1 MEIDDFQHYG
11 VAEVSYL
18 LLVDT
23 AIQGVAVGL
32 TALAGERAGELQWS
46 KVIDAV
52 GDSARLLPIAVESG
66 LETCKIQAKD
76 ISGIVVTT
84 GPGSFT
90 GLRVGLAYAMGF
102 AAGVESLTSRPM
114 RWLGLSSL
122 SILAAYHAK
131 SLKNQSVF
139 VALGATKSN
148 GYAAHMT
155 KTGEATLLPVQV
167 TDHLAEYKDSQF
179 ISIGD
184 WPLLEEAWPNKL
196 TRKFKVSPADASFLT
211 LSSYAEVGLKYWPT
225 KFKASMP
232 APNYLRKSTVEEK
245 ENELQRKT
253 E

>member
-1 MEIDDFQHYG
+1 M
-11 VAEVSYL
+11 SYL

-32 TALAGERAGELQWS
+32 TPLEGERAGELKWS
-46 KVIDAV
+46 KVIDSV

-66 LETCKIQAKD
+66 LETCEIQAKD
-76 ISGIVVTT
+76 ISGIVITT

-102 AAGVESLTSRPM
+102 AAGVESVTSRPM

-122 SILAAYHAK
+122 GILAAYHSK
-131 SLKNQSVF
+131 SLKASAVF
-139 VALGATKSN
+139 VALSATKSS
-148 GYAAHMT
+148 GYAAYMT
-155 KTGEATLLPVQV
+155 RTSEAALLPVQV
-167 TDHLAEYKDSQF
+167 TDNLSFYKDSQF

-184 WPLLEEAWPNKL
+184 WPLLEEAWPNKMV
-196 TRKFKVSPADASFLT
+196 RKFKVTPADASFLT
-211 LSSYAEVGLKYWPT
+211 LSGYAEIGLRYWPT
-225 KFKASMP
+225 RFKTSMP

>member
-1 MEIDDFQHYG
+1 M
-11 VAEVSYL
+11 SYL

-32 TALAGERAGELQWS
+32 TALAGPRAGELQWS
-46 KVIDAV
+46 KVIDSV
-52 GDSARLLPIAVESG
+52 GDSARLLPISVESG
-66 LETCKIQAKD
+66 LEACAIQARD
-76 ISGIVVTT
+76 ISGIVITT

-102 AAGVESLTSRPM
+102 AAGVESITSRPM

-122 SILAAYHAK
+122 GILAAYHGK
-131 SLKNQSVF
+131 SLKHQAIF
-139 VALGATKSN
+139 VALSATRSN
-148 GYAAHMT
+148 GYAAHMP
-155 KTGEATLLPVQV
+155 KAGEAVLLPIQV
-167 TDHLAEYKDSQF
+167 TDNLSAFKDSQF

-211 LSSYAEVGLKYWPT
+211 LSSYAELGLKYWPT
-225 KFKASMP
+225 RFKTTMP
-232 APNYLRKSTVEEK
+232 APTYLRKSTVEEK